1 VVSSKLRSAQTCF
14 FLSAAWPSSF
24 SREMSGLA
32 DPPSRNTFT
41 AGTADAPG
49 KTRKLPVLPSSI
61 PSSAQSTGDSMEV
74 TPPTSTTTGPAPPAH
89 SSPDSDRAGANIANS
104 NGSVETGNM
113 NNTLSNQAIGA
124 AAAAQQPKVVQ
135 TAFIHKLYK
144 YVCSDSVRSHACLK
158 PFVVLYLPSA
168 PFDINHMSPC

>member
-1 VVSSKLRSAQTCF
+1 MSSV
-14 FLSAAWPSSF
+14 
-24 SREMSGLA
+24 A

-41 AGTADAPG
+41 AGSADAPG

-61 PSSAQSTGDSMEV
+61 PSAQSTGDAMEV
-74 TPPTSTTTGPAPPAH
+74 TPPASASTGPAPPAH
-89 SSPDSDRAGANIANS
+89 SSPDSDRAGANITNS

-113 NNTLSNQAIGA
+113 NNTSMPNQAIGA

-144 YVCSDSVRSHACLK
+144 YVCSDSVRSDGCLK
-158 PFVVLYLPSA
+158 PFLVLHFTSA
-168 PFDINHMSPC
+168 PLTCIM